1 MATEP
6 FTDAPGFAWRLDPT
20 ARGPAGWRGLAGAAL
35 LALACAAAARS
46 GLDVEMPTWRAVLV
60 WLPAGIALGS
70 MLRWGLGLWP
80 GALIG
85 VLVATWA
92 SGFSPLAAVLIAV
105 GTALEGLVGAWLIR
119 AVAGAEVRLGRLRE
133 AVLLIALGAVVA
145 PIVGAAFATAGLRV
159 DRMMPD
165 AGAGT
170 AGRLVL
176 FGATWLAHALGT
188 VLAAPIVLVWTVAS
202 SWRLRRRS
210 SEAVVAFALLLL
222 TAAVVWVAWAR
233 APAVARP
240 LLLAPFPVLVWIGLR
255 LGVAGASVANL
266 VVGGSVVAAAVAG
279 SGPFASVS
287 PATTLALAWVFLAFA
302 CITTLVLAVVAEDRA
317 EAIRRLAESERRF
330 AEAQRVAHLGS
341 WEWDVASDALRW
353 SEEMF
358 RIHRRPRSLGPMDE
372 TWLQSVHPDDRERVD
387 RRLENLMRGRAE
399 YSLDHRILTHNGDVR
414 SVHAEAVVVHDE
426 WGRPLRVVGTALDT
440 TDHVAADGH
449 RREVEEQ
456 QRRIDKVES
465 LEALAAGVAHD
476 FNNLLM
482 GILGNTELARLK
494 LPPGHPS
501 ASHLERIEDAT
512 SRARE
517 VAERM
522 LAFSAHG
529 AIAREPSDL
538 GELVRSA
545 VAEAAQGLPPEVR
558 LDMVVPVGLV
568 PIRVNPVQLRSLV
581 ANLVDNAVEAISPGE
596 GTVSVTLSV
605 TRCERD
611 ELSCSYV
618 DDHLESGSYLCL
630 EVHDTGCGI
639 DADVLAK
646 VCDPF
651 LSTRGLG
658 RGLGMA
664 VVLGV
669 VRGHRGALAIS
680 SAPGVGTTVRVLLP
694 TFEPAA
700 PTPIQN
706 PEPCA

>member
-1 MATEP
+1 MATRP
-6 FTDAPGFAWRLDPT
+6 FGDTPGFAWRLDPT
-20 ARGPAGWRGLAGAAL
+20 ARGPAGWRGFAGAVL

-85 VLVATWA
+85 VLAAAWA
-92 SGFSPLAAVLIAV
+92 SGFSPLAALLIAV
-105 GTALEGLVGAWLIR
+105 GTAVDGLLGAWLIR

-133 AVLLIALGAVVA
+133 VVLLIALGAIVA

-188 VLAAPIVLVWTVAS
+188 VLAAPVVLVWTDAS

-210 SEAVVAFALLLL
+210 GEAMVAFALLLL
-222 TAAVVWVAWAR
+222 TAAVVWVAWFR

-266 VVGGSVVAAAVAG
+266 VVGGSVVAAAVNG

-302 CITTLVLAVVAEDRA
+302 CITCLVLAVAAEDRA

-341 WEWDVASDALRW
+341 WEWDVVSDDLEW

-358 RIHRRPRSLGPMDE
+358 RIHRRPRALGPMSE
-372 TWLQSVHPDDRERVD
+372 TWLESVHPDDRERVN
-387 RRLENLMRGRAE
+387 RGLENLMRGRSG
-399 YSLDHRILTHNGDVR
+399 YSLDHRILTHDGSVR
-414 SVHAEAVVVHDE
+414 SVHAEAVVVGDE
-426 WGRPLRVVGTALDT
+426 HARPLRVVGTALDT
-440 TDHVAADGH
+440 TDRVAADGQ
-449 RREVEEQ
+449 RRMVEDQ
-456 QRRIDKVES
+456 QRRIDTFEGLAS
-465 LEALAAGVAHD
+465 LAAGVAHD

-482 GILGNTELARLK
+482 GILGNAQLARLK
-494 LPPGHPS
+494 LPPEHPS
-501 ASHLERIEDAT
+501 AAQIERIEDA
-512 SRARE
+512 ARQASE
-517 VAERM
+517 VAARM
-522 LAFSAHG
+522 LAFSARA

-538 GELVRSA
+538 GKLIRSVIAELAPS
-545 VAEAAQGLPPEVR
+545 LPPELQ

-568 PIRVNPVQLRSLV
+568 PIRVNRAQMRSLV
-581 ANLVDNAVEAISPGE
+581 ANLLDNAVEAVAPGP
-596 GTVSVTLSV
+596 GTITVTLAMRRS
-605 TRCERD
+605 ERD
-611 ELSCSYV
+611 ELAASYV
-618 DDHLESGSYLCL
+618 DDDLQAGSYLCL
-630 EVHDTGCGI
+630 EVHDSGGGMDTVTLG
-639 DADVLAK
+639 K

-651 LSTRGLG
+651 FSTRGLG
-658 RGLGMA
+658 RGLGLA

-694 TFEPAA
+694 TLEAQASGTEPS
-700 PTPIQN
+700 T
-706 PEPCA
+706 CA